1 MKSFYKK
8 PITILLLLGVI
19 LTAIAPLDVSAIG
32 GPIPIY
38 DKAIRDKEAGL
49 TILGF
54 TLKGITWDG
63 LFMTLI
69 VKPVLEKM
77 SDQIVTWINNGF
89 DGGPAFVVDPQGF
102 FLSMADNAAGD
113 FIQSIG
119 AGALCSPFKLQIQTA
134 ISTQYGAN
142 GRIKSRDPYAGSCS
156 LSGVVGNLQNFFSGD
171 FKQGGW
177 DGWFQMTQVPTN
189 NPYGALLDTQA
200 NLAIRLD
207 GERGTEVM
215 RADWA
220 GGFLGYA
227 DCKRWNTNSGGSRT
241 TCAERGPTKTPGRVI
256 DEQLQ
261 KTLGSEISQLELA
274 DEFDEILS
282 ALIGQLVGRVFNKRG
297 IINAQNVN
305 QPWAGG
311 GYGGN
316 PGSSVYACYP
326 DKTSVIANVDTV
338 TWTATGS
345 GGSNPVFT
353 WSGDEGL
360 SGTGPTVSIIYKIPT
375 PPVKKAFITVTDTIM
390 VNGVPTATTTGPIQC
405 TPDVDDVQKYAPIK
419 GTCEA
424 YAGLP
429 YGGVNPG
436 QTIKTWVGWYPMY
449 WQITVTGGS
458 GTYATFTWNVTDPTF
473 RTFMATPPRPGVA
486 GTTLPGGVKL
496 PFYPS
501 YTFTPPLG
509 LRFDRWYDVGGPGK
523 TADVTVID
531 ADPQVPSGKINC
543 PTIDLP

>member
-1 MKSFYKK
+1 MIKTFHKK
-8 PITILLLLGVI
+8 ILVGVLFVALLGLI
-19 LTAIAPLDVSAIG
+19 LPSRVSAIG

-69 VKPVLEKM
+69 VKPTLEKM

-134 ISTQYGAN
+134 ISAQYGAN

-156 LSGVVGNLQNFFSGD
+156 LSSVIGNLQNFFNGD
-171 FKQGGW
+171 FNQGGW
-177 DGWFQMTQVPTN
+177 DGWFQMTQVSTN
-189 NPYGALLDTQA
+189 NPYGALLDTKGQ
-200 NLAIRLD
+200 LSIRLT

-215 RADWA
+215 RANWA

-227 DCKRWNTNSGGSRT
+227 DCKRWNTSNSGART

-261 KTLGSEISQLELA
+261 KTMGSEISQLELA

-316 PGSSVYACYP
+316 PSTGTYACYP

-345 GGSNPVFT
+345 GGSSNPTFS

-360 SGTGPTVSIIYKIPT
+360 SGTGSTVSIIYKIPT
-375 PPVKKAFITVTDTIM
+375 PPNKRAFITVTDTVM

-405 TPDVDDVQKYAPIK
+405 TPDVDDVQKYPPIK
-419 GTCEA
+419 GTCDA

-429 YGGVNPG
+429 YGGVGSG
-436 QTIKTWVGWYPMY
+436 QPIKTWIGWYPMY

-458 GTYATFTWNVTDPTF
+458 GSYARLVWNVTDPTF
-473 RTFMATPPRPGVA
+473 KTTMKSPPVPGVA
-486 GTTLPGGVKL
+486 GTTFPVSL

-501 YTFTPPLG
+501 YSFVPPAG
-509 LRFDRWYDVGGPGK
+509 FRFDRWYDIGGPGK
-523 TADVTVID
+523 TADITVID